1 MTTPSSKASREVV
14 SPGAQ
19 SRNSPLVVAQHARAH
34 TFKSAPRGSGP
45 TPGRRARLVR
55 ISPTWPSP
63 FLLLAS
69 FDDDCS
75 VDESNPIRILRA
87 RSIVSE
93 PHQDVFLQGK
103 HAFRQRLG
111 SAHRWKAVNEG
122 FSGLDSEL
130 VQWRNR
136 RTAIVSSAAVSKPKS
151 FESGIVINGRF
162 LSNYYHWVNNILPKV
177 FLVEKQGTVPKAV
190 PVLVSSSVKGTPA
203 EDALQLVLGRRRE
216 ILFIP
221 DEPHHVLDAY
231 MVETAVHEIAH
242 LSGRKPFDWDSLG
255 GFNFSFMRFYRQ
267 FFLHAQEKAF
277 SGESASP
284 PPRIHLSRPSRVR
297 PFNENDGRTVLGK
310 YFR

>member
-1 MTTPSSKASREVV
+1 MHLSTRSCATCTRPTHSSLHLGVQAQLHIGARGSSAS
-14 SPGAQ
+14 AQ
-19 SRNSPLVVAQHARAH
+19 P
-34 TFKSAPRGSGP
+34 APRFS
-45 TPGRRARLVR
+45 V
-55 ISPTWPSP
+55 
-63 FLLLAS
+63 LLLAT
-69 FDDDCS
+69 FHDDCS
-75 VDESNPIRILRA
+75 VNESNPMRILRA
-87 RSIVSE
+87 RSIVFE

-103 HAFRQRLG
+103 RAFRQRLG

-130 VQWRNR
+130 VQWSYR
-136 RTAIVSSAAVSKPKS
+136 RTAIVSSVAVSKPKS

-162 LSNYYHWVNNILPKV
+162 LSNYYHWVTNILPKV

-203 EDALQLVLGRRRE
+203 EEALQLVLGGWRE

-231 MVETAVHEIAH
+231 VVETAVHEIAH
-242 LSGRKPFDWDSLG
+242 LSGRKPLEWDSLG

-277 SGESASP
+277 SGESDFP
-284 PPRIHLSRPSRVR
+284 PPRIYLSRSSRVR